1 MSRRFLVIENT
12 TMKITKLSIKDFHQF
27 KSLEVDLT
35 YPKGHKKEGEPLDK
49 VCFIGQSGTGKT
61 TLLKLIGGHTYTIGR
76 LFEEYNAEDFK
87 DVTITRK
94 IGEITAEIKAII
106 EEEEGEKKITYNW
119 VNFSKKGEKIEFE
132 KARDEVITLRNKIKN
147 QFIYFPAELK
157 FDTPTSTEKD
167 IAGKKVIDFSN
178 YNLGDVWNIVLAEI
192 QKYREKLLVFKQN
205 IANVAQEENVDI
217 LKIQKEIKKLESWQK
232 KEKNPLASLAD
243 DCLDPLLK
251 HFNLKIKKEF
261 EFQKQSDF
269 SFISVEDF
277 EGNTIPQNLFSTG
290 TKQVIFSAVPL
301 YLLKPED
308 ALILFDEPERSL
320 YPNIQKILVDYYTRL
335 AKNSQFFFATHSPI
349 IASSFEPWEIVELKF
364 DKNGKVYQELY
375 YDSKKER
382 HVDNYTIIPSYL
394 TYDLMLNK
402 VFDLTQTHS
411 TERSEKIT
419 EVLMLRNRLK
429 ALNEKGKSNSEE
441 AQKLYSKYKDLA
453 SKLFWEFEIN

>member
-1 MSRRFLVIENT
+1 
-12 TMKITKLSIKDFHQF
+12 MKITKLSIKNFHQF
-27 KSLEVDLT
+27 KDLEVDLT

-61 TLLKLIGGHTYTIGR
+61 TLLKLIGGHTYTIGK
-76 LFEEYNAEDFK
+76 LFKEYNHEDFK
-87 DVTITRK
+87 DVFITKKFKEYSTNVRVRISADENNAPSNTYTWSNYKKLDEK
-94 IGEITAEIKAII
+94 IDFEDIIKI
-106 EEEEGEKKITYNW
+106 EEDYL
-119 VNFSKKGEKIEFE
+119 
-132 KARDEVITLRNKIKN
+132 DKIKT
-147 QFIYFPAELK
+147 QFIYFPADLK
-157 FDTPTSTEKD
+157 FDTSENKKRN
-167 IAGKKVIDFSN
+167 IADKKVIDFSE
-178 YNLGDVWNIVLAEI
+178 YNLGDVWSIVLNEI

-217 LKIQKEIKKLESWQK
+217 EKIQKEIKKLERWQK
-232 KEKNPLASLAD
+232 KEKNPIISLAKE
-243 DCLDPLLK
+243 CLDYLLNY
-251 HFNLKIKKEF
+251 FNLSLNTEF
-261 EFQKQSDF
+261 EFQQLSDLN
-269 SFISVEDF
+269 FIGVIDK
-277 EGNTIPQNLFSTG
+277 EGNKVPASLFSTG

-320 YPNIQKILVDYYTRL
+320 YPNIQKILIDYYTKL

-364 DKNGKVYQELY
+364 DKNGKVYQDLY
-375 YDSKKER
+375 YDKNKER

-419 EVLMLRNRLK
+419 EVLMLRNRVK
-429 ALNEKGKSNSEE
+429 VHQNKGTLNTEKGKKDYEN
-441 AQKLYSKYKDLA
+441 YKDLA
-453 SKLFWEFEIN
+453 SKLFWDFEIN

>member
-1 MSRRFLVIENT
+1 
-12 TMKITKLSIKDFHQF
+12 MKITKLSIKNFHQF
-27 KSLEVDLT
+27 KDLEIDLT
-35 YPKGHKKEGEPLDK
+35 YPIGHKKVGEPLDK

-61 TLLKLIGGHTYTIGR
+61 TLLKLIGGHTYTINK
-76 LFEEYNAEDFK
+76 LFNEYDYKDFK
-87 DVTITRK
+87 EVYVTK
-94 IGEITAEIKAII
+94 KFQDYSANVKVEIKAD
-106 EEEEGEKKITYNW
+106 ENNAPKNMYMWSSFNKA
-119 VNFSKKGEKIEFE
+119 GEKIEFDNIL
-132 KARDEVITLRNKIKN
+132 KSQDEYLEKIKN

-157 FDTPTSTEKD
+157 FDTTENKEGN
-167 IAGKKVIDFSN
+167 IADKKVIDFSD
-178 YNLGDVWNIVLAEI
+178 YNLGDVWNIVLTEI

-217 LKIQKEIKKLESWQK
+217 AKIQKEIKKLENWQK
-232 KEKNPLASLAD
+232 KVKNPLASLAEE
-243 DCLDPLLK
+243 CLDPLLK
-251 HFNLKIKKEF
+251 EFNLKIKREF

-269 SFISVEDF
+269 SFINVEDLD
-277 EGNTIPQNLFSTG
+277 GNTIPQNLFSTG

-320 YPNIQKILVDYYTRL
+320 YPNIQKILIDYYTKL
-335 AKNSQFFFATHSPI
+335 AINSQFFFATHSPI

-364 DKNGKVYQELY
+364 DTKGKVYQELY

-411 TERSEKIT
+411 TERSEKIA
-419 EVLMLRNRLK
+419 EVLMLRNRVK
-429 ALNEKGKSNSEE
+429 AHKEKGTLESEKAKKDYE
-441 AQKLYSKYKDLA
+441 KYKDLA
-453 SKLFWEFEIN
+453 NKLFWDFEIN

>member
-1 MSRRFLVIENT
+1 
-12 TMKITKLSIKDFHQF
+12 MKITKLSIKNFHQF
-27 KSLEVDLT
+27 KHLEVDLT

-61 TLLKLIGGHTYTIGR
+61 TLLKLIGGHTYTISK
-76 LFEEYNAEDFK
+76 LFTEYNHKDFEDVYVTKKFKDYSANVRVEKRTSENEISNWYMWNDVNKAGEKTEFETALKAQEDFLK
-87 DVTITRK
+87 
-94 IGEITAEIKAII
+94 
-106 EEEEGEKKITYNW
+106 N
-119 VNFSKKGEKIEFE
+119 
-132 KARDEVITLRNKIKN
+132 IKN
-147 QFIYFPAELK
+147 QFIYFPSELK
-157 FDTPTSTEKD
+157 FDVTENKESNISD
-167 IAGKKVIDFSN
+167 KKVIDFSD
-178 YNLGDVWNIVLAEI
+178 YNLGDVWRIVLNEI

-217 LKIQKEIKKLESWQK
+217 EKIQKEIKKLERWQK

-251 HFNLKIKKEF
+251 HFNLRIQREF

-269 SFISVEDF
+269 SFINVEDL

-320 YPNIQKILVDYYTRL
+320 YPNIQKILIDYYTKL
-335 AKNSQFFFATHSPI
+335 ATNSQFFFATHSPI

-364 DKNGKVYQELY
+364 DNKGKVYQELY
-375 YDSKKER
+375 YDPKKER

-411 TERSEKIT
+411 TERSEKIA
-419 EVLMLRNRLK
+419 EVLMLRNRVK
-429 ALNEKGKSNSEE
+429 AHKEKGTLETEKGKKDYE
-441 AQKLYSKYKDLA
+441 KYKDLA
-453 SKLFWEFEIN
+453 NKLFWDFEIN

>member
-1 MSRRFLVIENT
+1 
-12 TMKITKLSIKDFHQF
+12 MKITKLSIKNFHQF
-27 KSLEVDLT
+27 KDLEVDLT

-61 TLLKLIGGHTYTIGR
+61 TLLKLIGGHTYTINK
-76 LFEEYNAEDFK
+76 LFEEYNHEDFK
-87 DVTITRK
+87 DVAITRK
-94 IGEITAEIKAII
+94 LGNIVADINVII
-106 EEEEGEKKITYNW
+106 DDQEGQKFSTYKWN
-119 VNFSKKGEKIEFE
+119 NYSKNGIEIEFE
-132 KARDEVITLRNKIKN
+132 KLRDEYLELREKIKN

-157 FDTPTSTEKD
+157 FDITENPKGN
-167 IAGKKVIDFSN
+167 IANKKVIDFSN
-178 YNLGDVWNIVLAEI
+178 YNLGDVWRIVLDEI
-192 QKYREKLLVFKQN
+192 QKYREKIIVFKQR
-205 IANVAQEENVDI
+205 IADIAQAGNEIDTT
-217 LKIQKEIKKLESWQK
+217 KIEKEIKKLKAWEK

-251 HFNLKIKKEF
+251 HFNLKIKREF

-269 SFISVEDF
+269 SFISVEDLD
-277 EGNTIPQNLFSTG
+277 GNTIPQNLFSTG

-320 YPNIQKILVDYYTRL
+320 YPNIQKILIDYYTKL
-335 AKNSQFFFATHSPI
+335 AINSQFFFATHSPI

-375 YDSKKER
+375 YDPKKDR

-411 TERSEKIT
+411 TERSEKIA
-419 EVLMLRNRLK
+419 EVLMLRNRVK
-429 ALNEKGKSNSEE
+429 THKEKGTLATEKAKKDIE
-441 AQKLYSKYKDLA
+441 KYKDLA
-453 SKLFWEFEIN
+453 NKLFWEFDIN

>member
-1 MSRRFLVIENT
+1 
-12 TMKITKLSIKDFHQF
+12 MKITKLSIKNFHQF
-27 KSLEVDLT
+27 KDLEVDLT
-35 YPKGHKKEGEPLDK
+35 YPVGHKKEGEPLDK

-61 TLLKLIGGHTYTIGR
+61 TLLKLIGGHTYTISK
-76 LFEEYNAEDFK
+76 LFEEYKPEEFK
-87 DVTITRK
+87 DVLITKQFKEYSTNIRVRVSK
-94 IGEITAEIKAII
+94 DENDVSTNTYTWSNYKKLGENIDFEDIIKI
-106 EEEEGEKKITYNW
+106 EEEYL
-119 VNFSKKGEKIEFE
+119 
-132 KARDEVITLRNKIKN
+132 DKIKN

-157 FDTPTSTEKD
+157 FDTPENAKTN
-167 IAGKKVIDFSN
+167 IADKKVIDFSN
-178 YNLGDVWNIVLAEI
+178 YNLGDVWGIVLNEI
-192 QKYREKLLVFKQN
+192 QKYREKIIVFKQR
-205 IANVAQEENVDI
+205 IADIAQQGTEIDTV
-217 LKIQKEIKKLESWQK
+217 KIEKEIKKLKAWEK

-251 HFNLKIKKEF
+251 HFNLKIKREF

-269 SFISVEDF
+269 SFISVEDID
-277 EGNTIPQNLFSTG
+277 GNTIPQNLFSTG

-320 YPNIQKILVDYYTRL
+320 YPNIQKILIDYYTKL
-335 AKNSQFFFATHSPI
+335 AINSQFFFATHSPI

-364 DKNGKVYQELY
+364 DKKGKVYQELY
-375 YDSKKER
+375 YDPKKER

-419 EVLMLRNRLK
+419 EVLMLRNRIK
-429 ALNEKGKSNSEE
+429 SYKEKGTLTTEKAKKDIE
-441 AQKLYSKYKDLA
+441 KYKDLA
-453 SKLFWEFEIN
+453 NKLFWEFDIN

>member
-1 MSRRFLVIENT
+1 
-12 TMKITKLSIKDFHQF
+12 MKITKLSIKNFHQF
-27 KSLEVDLT
+27 KDLEVDLT
-35 YPKGHKKEGEPLDK
+35 YPKGHKKAGEPLEK

-61 TLLKLIGGHTYTIGR
+61 TLLKLIGGHTYTIGKLFNEYDYKDFENVR
-76 LFEEYNAEDFK
+76 LYKRFNNIDVEIRVTLTEEDGIPTYRWQNQLENNSKTTFESALEKQK
-87 DVTITRK
+87 D
-94 IGEITAEIKAII
+94 
-106 EEEEGEKKITYNW
+106 Y
-119 VNFSKKGEKIEFE
+119 
-132 KARDEVITLRNKIKN
+132 LNKIKN

-157 FDTPTSTEKD
+157 FDTNENKKGN
-167 IAGKKVIDFSN
+167 IADKKVIDFSD
-178 YNLGDVWNIVLAEI
+178 YNLGDVWNIVLTEI

-217 LKIQKEIKKLESWQK
+217 EKIQKEIKKLENWQK
-232 KEKNPLASLAD
+232 KVKNPLVSLAD

-251 HFNLKIKKEF
+251 HFNLRIQREF

-269 SFISVEDF
+269 SFINVEDL

-301 YLLKPED
+301 YLLKPDD

-320 YPNIQKILVDYYTRL
+320 YPNIQKILIDYYTKL
-335 AKNSQFFFATHSPI
+335 AINSQFFFATHSPI

-364 DKNGKVYQELY
+364 DNKGKVYQELY
-375 YDSKKER
+375 YNPKKER

-411 TERSEKIT
+411 TERSEKIA
-419 EVLMLRNRLK
+419 EVLMLRNRVK
-429 ALNEKGKSNSEE
+429 AHKEKGTLETEKGKKDYE
-441 AQKLYSKYKDLA
+441 KYKDLA
-453 SKLFWEFEIN
+453 NKLFWDFEIN

>member
-1 MSRRFLVIENT
+1 
-12 TMKITKLSIKDFHQF
+12 MKITKLSIKNFHQF
-27 KSLEVDLT
+27 KDLEVDLT

-61 TLLKLIGGHTYTIGR
+61 TLLKLIGGHTYTISK
-76 LFEEYNAEDFK
+76 LFDEYDHTHFKEVYITQKVKNIVTDIKVKIETKEGLLSNTYAWYDFTKSGGSIEFKDALEEYLQFTD
-87 DVTITRK
+87 
-94 IGEITAEIKAII
+94 
-106 EEEEGEKKITYNW
+106 
-119 VNFSKKGEKIEFE
+119 
-132 KARDEVITLRNKIKN
+132 KIKN

-157 FDTPTSTEKD
+157 FDINKNKEGN
-167 IAGKKVIDFSN
+167 IADKKVIDFSD
-178 YNLGDVWNIVLAEI
+178 YNLGDVWNIVLTEI

-217 LKIQKEIKKLESWQK
+217 AKIQKEIKKLETWQK
-232 KEKNPLASLAD
+232 KVKNPLASLAD
-243 DCLDPLLK
+243 ECLDPLLK
-251 HFNLKIKKEF
+251 EFNLKIKREF

-269 SFISVEDF
+269 SFINVEDL

-320 YPNIQKILVDYYTRL
+320 YPNIQKILIDYYTKL
-335 AKNSQFFFATHSPI
+335 AINSQFFFATHSPI

-364 DKNGKVYQELY
+364 DNKGKVYQELY

-411 TERSEKIT
+411 TERSEKIA
-419 EVLMLRNRLK
+419 EVLMLRNRVK
-429 ALNEKGKSNSEE
+429 AHKEKG
-441 AQKLYSKYKDLA
+441 LY
-453 SKLFWEFEIN
+453 